1 MENNS
6 IWTDGIEFALNEIR
20 VKSFNDSD
28 YHKQNYYFF
37 KGYLK
42 YFRIPTIILSGMN
55 SVFSVGLQPYVSQGI
70 ISVLCCSISLICG
83 IIASVELFLGIQ
95 NIMEKELVT
104 SKEFYILSS
113 DIFKTLSVERK
124 YRTIDGKVYL
134 DNIHTKYCNL
144 IEQCN
149 LLNKKIEHIPITYF
163 ITPDINDLEE
173 KIMKP
178 DEEVMI
184 KNVEDDIEKNES
196 KQKEDDIIKI
206 KIDDIPNIEYEDL

>member
-6 IWTDGIEFALNEIR
+6 IWTNGIEFALNEIR
-20 VKSFNDSD
+20 VKSFNNSD

-113 DIFKTLSVERK
+113 DIFKTLSIERK

-163 ITPDINDLEE
+163 ITPDINELEE
-173 KIMKP
+173 KNMKP

-184 KNVEDDIEKNES
+184 KNVEDDIEESES
-196 KQKEDDIIKI
+196 KQKEEDIIKI